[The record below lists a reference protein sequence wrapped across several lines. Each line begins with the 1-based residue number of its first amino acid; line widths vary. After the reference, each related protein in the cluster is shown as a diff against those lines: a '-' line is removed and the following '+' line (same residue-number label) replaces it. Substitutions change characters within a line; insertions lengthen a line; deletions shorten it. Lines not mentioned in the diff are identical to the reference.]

1 MDIQAAQ
8 LRQQI
13 EQTRTAMTAK
23 LDLSKQYVSQ
33 KVAATVEQS
42 VIASVHGLL
51 ETTTKSTTLLQ
62 QYPWLIIVGGA
73 LWGYRLN
80 GAHTRPIRP
89 VQSPSQQAMG
99 APQPCHRRW
108 RALHL
113 RSMSRRR
120 SRSHKQ

>member
-8 LRQQI
+8 LCQQI

-51 ETTTKSTTLLQ
+51 ETTTKSMTLLQ
-62 QYPWLIIVGGA
+62 HYPWLIIVGGA
-73 LWGYRLN
+73 LFGYQLN
-80 GAHTRPIRP
+80 SAHTRPIRP
-89 VQSPSQQAMG
+89 VQKSVSTGCGGP
-99 APQPCHRRW
+99 PHR
-108 RALHL
+108 ATGGG
-113 RSMSRRR
+113 SRHA
-120 SRSHKQ
+120 SGL